1 MRKRRR
7 WGTGVLAACIGAWV
21 TLTPAHQD
29 HTKVDKLPP
38 PPLPSQRPMAGKV
51 EVVEYF
57 WYGSARARELE
68 PALSAWVATL
78 PKDVVFRREH
88 VLWGGRSDVDIHAR
102 LFATLRTLKV
112 DEVQVRALFAAYHEE
127 GMKFTDDAAV
137 LEWVTQRGIDPAR
150 FAAAYRSR
158 TVDAQMAYAKASTG
172 YFVIETVPTFVINNQ
187 HVISAYDAT
196 GRPDGV
202 LALVDERIAKE
213 RARLRVSKPGSGKAH

>member
-1 MRKRRR
+1 MRTRRR
-7 WGTGVLAACIGAWV
+7 WGTGVLAACVGAWV
-21 TLTPAHQD
+21 TLAPAHQD
-29 HTKVDKLPP
+29 HAKVDKLPP
-38 PPLPSQRPMAGKV
+38 APLPSQRTPAGKV
-51 EVVEYF
+51 EVVQYF

-68 PALSAWVATL
+68 PALSAWAATL
-78 PKDVVFRREH
+78 PRDVVFRREH

-112 DEVQVRALFAAYHEE
+112 DEVQMRPLFAAYHDE
-127 GMKFTDDAAV
+127 GMKLTDDAAV
-137 LEWVTQRGIDPAR
+137 FAWAAQRGIDPAR

-158 TVDAQMAYAKASTG
+158 TVDAQMAYAKASTS

-213 RARLRVSKPGSGKAH
+213 RARLRTAKSGKGHAH